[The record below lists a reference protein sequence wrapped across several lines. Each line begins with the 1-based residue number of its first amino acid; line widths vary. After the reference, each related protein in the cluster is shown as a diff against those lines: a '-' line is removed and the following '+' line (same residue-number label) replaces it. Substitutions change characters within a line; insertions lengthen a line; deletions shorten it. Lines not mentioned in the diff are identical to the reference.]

1 MTYGNVR
8 VLSLGIAG
16 AMAVTSVQAEEVAPH
31 VKLDTVVIT
40 GTRTETSIKES
51 PASITVID
59 AAEIEKSNS
68 SSVADILR
76 DVPGVTI
83 DESSLAG
90 LKRLKIRGEAARR
103 GGVLIDGQEV
113 TDHTSYGSPI
123 LINPELIERIEIVR
137 GPQSVLYGSKAI
149 SGVINI
155 ITKKGGEKPLEGN
168 VSSSYIS
175 ASKGH
180 TVNASLRGAQSGW
193 DYRLFAGRT
202 KENNR
207 KTPNGELSNTG
218 TDNTSVAG
226 YLGYGWDNHKLG
238 FSADYYESSSG
249 SFVSPDALGTAF
261 SKFELDMPQRDM
273 QKLAATYDWDKP
285 SDLISKVHFDA
296 YHQVIDRKFTQN
308 VASGP
313 FIPAIMGYDYK
324 HVDEDTQTT
333 IGLLGQLDW
342 TPHPDHK
349 VITGLQYLHD
359 DLDKSL
365 TRTGARGIGLAT
377 PVNSYA
383 NMDASMSTAS
393 VFAQDTWQL
402 PADLAL
408 TTGVR
413 HYRIK
418 ASLDE
423 LDTNDTG
430 FQVRSTSD
438 NATIGSMALTYSGL
452 DSTTLRAGYSQGYV
466 YPTLLQAFT
475 GTYFGTSATVR
486 PNPGLKAETSDNYEV
501 GARYE
506 NKQLT
511 LDASLFRSISK
522 DYIAS
527 AQCSSVP
534 SVACGASEST
544 YVNIDQ
550 AKSFGGELAVEYTI
564 ADTGFSPYLSGSYL
578 RRQYQFA
585 NLDTYKTGVPSATG
599 RFGLKHETKLW
610 GKVDLTSDFYV
621 RAGSRADEL
630 SESSSGRLSLAEVP
644 GWQTYNMSFN
654 AYFDD
659 YRLGLDLLNITD
671 HAYQTSPDEMEQP
684 GRSFLLKVEA
694 DF

>member
-1 MTYGNVR
+1 MTYQNLR
-8 VLSLGIAG
+8 VLSFGLAG
-16 AMAVTSVQAEEVAPH
+16 AMAVSSVQAEEVKPH
-31 VKLDTVVIT
+31 IKLDAVVIT

-59 AAEIEKSNS
+59 AAQMEKSND

-76 DVPGVTI
+76 DVPGITV

-123 LINPELIERIEIVR
+123 LINPELIERIEVVR

-155 ITKKGGEKPLEGN
+155 ITKKGGDKPVEGN

-180 TVNASLRGAQSGW
+180 TLNATLRGSQSGW

-207 KTPNGELSNTG
+207 KTPDGELSNTG
-218 TDNTSVAG
+218 TDNTSVSG
-226 YLGYGWDNHKLG
+226 YLGHSWGKHSVG
-238 FSADYYESSSG
+238 VSADYYESSSG
-249 SFVSPDALGTAF
+249 SFVNPDALGAAF

-273 QKLAATYDWDKP
+273 QKIAATYDWDKP
-285 SDLISKVHFDA
+285 SELISKVHFDM
-296 YHQVIDRKFTQN
+296 YHQVIDRKFTQD
-308 VASGP
+308 VASGTS
-313 FIPAIMGYDYK
+313 IPAIMAYDYK
-324 HVDEDTQTT
+324 HIDEDTQTT
-333 IGLLGQLDW
+333 IGLLGQIDW

-365 TRTGARGIGLAT
+365 TRTGARGFGLGT
-377 PVNSYA
+377 PVDTYA
-383 NMDASMSTAS
+383 NMDASMTTVSA
-393 VFAQDTWQL
+393 FAQDTWQL
-402 PADLAL
+402 PADFAL
-408 TTGVR
+408 TAGAR
-413 HYRIK
+413 HYRID
-418 ASLDE
+418 AALDE
-423 LDTNDTG
+423 LDSNDTG
-430 FQVRSTSD
+430 FSVQSNSD
-438 NATIGSMALTYSGL
+438 NATIGSAALTYSGL
-452 DSTTLRAGYSQGYV
+452 ASTTLRAGYSQGYV
-466 YPTLLQAFT
+466 YPTLLQAYT

-486 PNPGLKAETSDNYEV
+486 PNPDLKAETSDNYEI

-506 NKQLT
+506 DRQFT
-511 LDASLFRSISK
+511 LDASLFRAVSQ

-527 AQCSSVP
+527 AQCSSVA
-534 SVACGASEST
+534 SVNCGTSETT
-544 YVNIDQ
+544 YTNIDQ
-550 AKSFGGELAVEYTI
+550 ARSFGGELAMEYTFEEN
-564 ADTGFSPYLSGSYL
+564 GLSPYLSGTYL
-578 RRQYQFA
+578 RRQYKFS
-585 NLDTYKTGVPSATG
+585 NLHTYKTGVPSANG
-599 RFGLKHETKLW
+599 RIGLKHDTRLW
-610 GKVDLTSDFYV
+610 DKVDLTSDFFV

-630 SESSSGRLSLAEVP
+630 SESSSGRLSLSEVP

-654 AYFDD
+654 AYFEDF
-659 YRLGLDLLNITD
+659 RLGLDLLNITD
-671 HAYQTSPDEMEQP
+671 HGYKTSPDEMDQP